1 MFSFSLCW
9 VWLVSTN
16 AICPELYINTIKPY
30 CLLHVNMFDINF
42 IKCVYKTRFIN
53 TFRFLMIFVILNNNL
68 NLFTKKSKIQDTNL
82 GRYSIDFE
90 LMGVWITNKKKSSSV
105 SEVMSTLHGI
115 TQTARKLNVLIVILG
130 RQFTPIK
137 QWCFLLSALFYRSGV
152 HIQ

>member
-1 MFSFSLCW
+1 M
-9 VWLVSTN
+9 STN

-90 LMGVWITNKKKSSSV
+90 LMGVWITNLKKSSSV
-105 SEVMSTLHGI
+105 SDVHSAWRRCFNCYFREAVYTNKAMMI
-115 TQTARKLNVLIVILG
+115 FVVCIVL
-130 RQFTPIK
+130 QK
-137 QWCFLLSALFYRSGV
+137 WCPYTVKIIS
-152 HIQ
+152 